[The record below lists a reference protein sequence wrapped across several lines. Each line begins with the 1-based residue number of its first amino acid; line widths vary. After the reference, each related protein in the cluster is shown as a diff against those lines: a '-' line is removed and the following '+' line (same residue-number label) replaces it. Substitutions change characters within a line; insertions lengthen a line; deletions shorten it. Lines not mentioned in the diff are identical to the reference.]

1 MGRMMKKMMA
11 MGLMVKLLLIVPGPE
26 NKTRQVRNV
35 SNADW
40 IRYLYTFPLVLAFAH
55 KARGGLTMTNTMLL
69 LDLTCM
75 CPDVDRIEYDMGGS
89 GLLQASEL

>member
-1 MGRMMKKMMA
+1 
-11 MGLMVKLLLIVPGPE
+11 
-26 NKTRQVRNV
+26 
-35 SNADW
+35 
-40 IRYLYTFPLVLAFAH
+40 
-55 KARGGLTMTNTMLL
+55 MTNTMLL